1 MIIHA
6 KNKPVQESNTPYQPT
21 LCTMGE
27 PSRLRAIAHLF
38 GMQAPQVESARI
50 LQIGRHIGG
59 NVVALAAHYPQ
70 AVVIGIDSDIEQIGT
85 THRMIKKMGL
95 SNLILLHKKLDDI
108 GDSLGCFDY
117 IICHDYYSRLSQADK
132 QIMAHLLGS
141 ILSENGLI
149 YLGYN
154 TYPGWKN
161 QETIM
166 ELMQYRALSQSD
178 LSDKVAYGR
187 GIVQFMHQHATKSPL
202 QSLPENQINEL
213 MTADENLLAH
223 TFFSEKNSGDYFYQV
238 AESLHHA
245 GLQFMGESDY
255 RRHYHTRLPEQG
267 KEDLQKECGTNRIK
281 YEQFIDF
288 IENTHIRQSIFC
300 HQNQVLDAKGH
311 LYHDMLDALHI
322 SGSFVYDHE
331 RDAWLSIKA
340 GILFDNTAAD
350 LFIELNRCTPAS
362 ISVGEF
368 AQKYLSDRADKEKE
382 TLYRLL
388 AALVVHMAV
397 SIRLSALHLPAV
409 VAHKPQALKVLRE
422 LAQEPWAS
430 SAVLPLFTAEHRPF
444 MYDNITDYFI
454 IAKLDGRKTI
464 YEIQELLF
472 QAALRGQFSFVD
484 EKGNLIQDKKT
495 IRLLSNNTVNSTIR
509 ALHQSGMLR

>member
-1 MIIHA
+1 MTIHA
-6 KNKPVQESNTPYQPT
+6 KNKRPQVSNTPYQSA
-21 LCTMGE
+21 LCAMGE

-38 GMQAPQVESARI
+38 GMKAPQVESARI

-70 AVVIGIDSDIEQIGT
+70 AVVIGIDSDIEQIGK

-132 QIMAHLLGS
+132 QILAHLLGK
-141 ILSENGLI
+141 ILSKNGLV

-178 LSDKVAYGR
+178 LFDKVAYGR
-187 GIVQFMHQHATKSPL
+187 GIVQFLHQYTTKSSL
-202 QSLPENQINEL
+202 QSLSESQINDI
-213 MTADENLLAH
+213 MTVDENLLAH
-223 TFFSEKNSGDYFYQV
+223 IFFSEKNSGDYFHQV
-238 AESLHHA
+238 AESLCQA
-245 GLQFMGESDY
+245 GLQFVGESDY

-267 KEDLQKECGTNRIK
+267 KKDLQKECGENRIK

-288 IENTHIRQSIFC
+288 IENTYIRQSIFC
-300 HQNQVLDAKGH
+300 HQSQRLDAEGH

-322 SGSFVYDHE
+322 SGSFVYDNE
-331 RDAWLSIKA
+331 RDAWLSTKA
-340 GILFDNTAAD
+340 GILFDNTVTD
-350 LFIELNRCTPAS
+350 LFIELNRRAPAS
-362 ISVGEF
+362 VSVGEF
-368 AQKYLSDRADKEKE
+368 AHKYLLDKVDKEKE
-382 TLYRLL
+382 ALYRLL

-422 LAQEPWAS
+422 LAQEPLANS
-430 SAVLPLFTAEHRPF
+430 VMLPLFTAEHRPF
-444 MYDNITDYFI
+444 IHESITDHFI
-454 IAKLDGRKTI
+454 IGKLDGRKTA

-495 IRLLSNNTVNSTIR
+495 IRLLSKSAVNSTIR